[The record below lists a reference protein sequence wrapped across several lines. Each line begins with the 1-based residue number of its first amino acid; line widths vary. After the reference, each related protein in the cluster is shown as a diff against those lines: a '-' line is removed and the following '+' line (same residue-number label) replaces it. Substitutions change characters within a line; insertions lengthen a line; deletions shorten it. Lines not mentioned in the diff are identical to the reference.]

1 MKYLRAVR
9 PFMLVFWAC
18 IFLTSLH
25 AESELF
31 DLSHF
36 DQIAKES
43 VLNFQQYAVRSQ
55 SNAPSFIKKKNGR
68 PVMNVAVINR
78 SEMVDK
84 QLLRRILNA
93 VAKQV
98 ERDFSPYYGISVS
111 FRIFANEDDVD
122 WKNFVPLVIPDLLV
136 TPTPGAIAFHDN
148 ERSTVSPWIQGDPIS
163 LWISNPPVLPA
174 AQPYMIIPIGT
185 EDSGYGVFWAS
196 LSGDP
201 TLPPTFE
208 GILSDAISHEVLET
222 LGDYTATFA
231 ASNTPLK
238 NPKILNF
245 YVHEVCDPVEFAPG
259 YKIDGQWVSNFVL
272 PSFWIWGREE
282 GPFDFLD
289 TVVAPLTPYAGLL
302 QFFKF
307 GPCGLAKNLIIVS
320 LSVDQGGNPLD
331 DFIVDIGLFKPCKG
345 SGKKNANLQAPSFN
359 SGPRIHYHPAYF
371 IENLII
377 KKEAA

>member
-1 MKYLRAVR
+1 MNHFNVAKQFL
-9 PFMLVFWAC
+9 FVFWAC
-18 IFLTSLH
+18 ILFTSLH
-25 AESELF
+25 AESEVF
-31 DLSHF
+31 DINHF
-36 DQIAKES
+36 DQITKES
-43 VLNFQQYAVRSQ
+43 ILNFQQLAARSQ

-84 QLLRRILNA
+84 QLLKRILNV

-98 ERDFSPYYGISVS
+98 ERDFAPYYGISVS
-111 FRIFANEDDVD
+111 FRIFSHEDNVN
-122 WKNFVPLVIPDLLV
+122 WNNFVPLIIPDLLV
-136 TPTPGAIAFHDN
+136 TPAFGAIAFHDN
-148 ERSTVSPWIQGDPIS
+148 ERATVSPWIQGDPIS
-163 LWISNPPVLPA
+163 LWITNPPVLPA

-185 EDSGYGVFWAS
+185 ADSGYGVLWAS
-196 LSGDP
+196 LQGDP

-208 GILSDAISHEVLET
+208 GILSVAISHEVLET
-222 LGDYTATFA
+222 LGDYTATFP

-238 NPKILNF
+238 NPKFLNF

-259 YKIDGQWVSNFVL
+259 YKIDGEWVSNFVL

-307 GPCGLAKNLIIVS
+307 GPCGVAKNLIIVS

-331 DFIVDIGLFKPCKG
+331 PFIVDVGLFKPCKN
-345 SGKKNANLQAPSFN
+345 SGKKNAADKAPSSK
-359 SGPRIHYHPAYF
+359 SGPRIHYHPGYF
-371 IENLII
+371 LEHFVDKQN
-377 KKEAA
+377 AA